1 MYCYTDQ
8 LTSERLVSKFIKPGD
23 EKRWLPFFQSS
34 DATKLFPDFGL
45 NSLEKRTHYWIAKQ
59 LERYAANR
67 YGLQL
72 LYLKDSDILIGQCG
86 LLLQEVDG
94 IEELEVGYHIL
105 PEYWGLGYAP
115 EAARMFMNFAQE
127 HQLSKS
133 IISIIDVRNDN
144 SMRVARKNGLTLD
157 KNTVWNNLNV
167 NIFRKKLTQK
177 SLD

>member
-1 MYCYTDQ
+1 MYYYTDQ
-8 LTSERLVSKFIKPGD
+8 LTSERLVSKFIQPGD
-23 EKRWLPFFQSS
+23 EKLWLPFFQSPE
-34 DATKLFPDFGL
+34 ATKLFPDFGL
-45 NSLEKRTHYWIAKQ
+45 NSLEERTHYWIVKQ

-72 LYLKDSDILIGQCG
+72 LYLKNSDILIGQCG

-94 IEELEVGYHIL
+94 IKELEVGYHIL

-127 HQLSKS
+127 HQLSES
-133 IISIIDVRNDN
+133 IISIIDVRNNN
-144 SMRVARKNGLTLD
+144 SMRVAQKNGLTLD

-167 NIFRKKLTQK
+167 NIFRKKITQK
-177 SLD
+177 TLD